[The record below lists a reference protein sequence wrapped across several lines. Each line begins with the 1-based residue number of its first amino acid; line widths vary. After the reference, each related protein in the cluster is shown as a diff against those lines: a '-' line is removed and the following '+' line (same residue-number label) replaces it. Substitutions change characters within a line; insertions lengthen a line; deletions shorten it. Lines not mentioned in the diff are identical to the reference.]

1 MAVPPNHTLI
11 PLNIMGIQILE
22 SMLDMKFT
30 ISNKTLFRLHL
41 LLRHGDDVDNCDT
54 GGFFRVSY
62 VLSYFHAK
70 IGKLVN
76 TVYNNN
82 KNRYQFSIFEE
93 HLYIRACQGHS
104 GNILDKLVPE
114 HIYDIYSSD
123 NNVFHRTTSEVSD
136 SIFSSDNS
144 SNGLRPIGRQVHM
157 ATSEDLS
164 RKSNKFPI
172 KIIVNVRKARRQG
185 VVFYEASNGVILS
198 YSKIPK
204 SCLFLDM

>member
-30 ISNKTLFRLHL
+30 ISNKTIYRLHL

-62 VLSYFHAK
+62 VLAYFHTT
-70 IGKLVN
+70 INKLIN

-82 KNRYQFSIFEE
+82 KNRYQFSICDE

-104 GNILDKLVPE
+104 GKILGKLVPE
-114 HIYDIYSSD
+114 HIYEDYSSD
-123 NNVFHRTTSEVSD
+123 DNVFHRTTSDVSD
-136 SIFSSDNS
+136 KIFSSDNDT
-144 SNGLRPIGRQVHM
+144 NGLRPIGRQVHM
-157 ATSEDLS
+157 ATSEELS
-164 RKSNKFPI
+164 RKSDEFPI
-172 KIIVNVRKARRQG
+172 KIIVNVKKARENG
-185 VVFYEASNGVILS
+185 VKLWKAYNGVILS
-198 YSKIPK
+198 YDKIPK
-204 SCLFLDM
+204 SCLYFDM